1 MGVLLVDDE
10 IELITALA
18 ERLDLR
24 GIPAQWA
31 ASAKEALMLL
41 KDGCFDIAVLDIKMP
56 VTGGIELMHQIKAEC
71 PETQFIFLS
80 GHHSEQTYRQVC
92 KNCAGASYLIKPVDI
107 HSLIDEM
114 DKLRKSRS
122 ENGVD
127 STFSDDCD
135 RQCR

>member
-1 MGVLLVDDE
+1 MRVLLVDDE

-71 PETQFIFLS
+71 PKTQFIFLS
-80 GHHSEQTYRQVC
+80 GHGSEQTCRQASKKC
-92 KNCAGASYLIKPVDI
+92 SGANYLVKPIDI

-114 DKLRKSRS
+114 DKLMKRRS
-122 ENGVD
+122 EN
-127 STFSDDCD
+127 CD
-135 RQCR
+135 

>member
-1 MGVLLVDDE
+1 MVDDE

-41 KDGCFDIAVLDIKMP
+41 KDGCFDIAVLDINMP
-56 VTGGIELMHQIKAEC
+56 ETGGIELMHQIKAKC

-80 GHHSEQTYRQVC
+80 GQYCEQTYRQVC
-92 KNCAGASYLIKPVDI
+92 HNCSGASFLIKPVGI
-107 HSLIDEM
+107 HSLINEM
-114 DKLRKSRS
+114 NKLLKRYREK
-122 ENGVD
+122 GG
-127 STFSDDCD
+127 
-135 RQCR
+135 